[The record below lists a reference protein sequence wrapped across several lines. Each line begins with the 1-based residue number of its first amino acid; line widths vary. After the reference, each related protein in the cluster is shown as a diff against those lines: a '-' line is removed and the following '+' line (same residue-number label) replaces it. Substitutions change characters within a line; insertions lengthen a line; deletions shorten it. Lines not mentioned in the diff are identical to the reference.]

1 MSVLGLSEA
10 YRGTRDDSYT
20 LVYENAGPWVA
31 RNGRSCRLMAVNA
44 LGETRWGVRP
54 QSQNDSDCE
63 AVAHFDLAPWQESG
77 LLDRRGVGNRRG
89 AARRRGQRRA
99 GARGESERRIYER
112 RDRERRTVERR
123 HASRR
128 EGNRRRNDALEPMA
142 TPQGWRGR
150 QPEDRRRRD
159 RRRGA
164 SRFSFEQT
172 TRAEDGFEI
181 VAPRGDLD
189 FNGADDLRALLLDLI
204 ARRRDVLVELSAVPY
219 IDSSGVACLV
229 ESFEAAK
236 GNGVKFAL
244 IGVAGTVERVLRVA
258 HLDKVFPIH
267 ATAAQAIAARP

>member
-10 YRGTRDDSYT
+10 YQGAHDDNYT

-54 QSQNDSDCE
+54 QSQDDSDRE

-77 LLDRRGVGNRRG
+77 LLDRRGVGDRRG

-99 GARGESERRIYER
+99 GARGDTDRRTYER
-112 RDRERRTVERR
+112 RDSERRTVERR
-123 HASRR
+123 HAARR
-128 EGNRRRNDALEPMA
+128 EENRRQNDALEPMA
-142 TPQGWRGR
+142 PPPSWRGR
-150 QPEDRRRRD
+150 QPEDRRHQD

-164 SRFSFEQT
+164 NRFSFEQT

-189 FNGADDLRALLLDLI
+189 FNSADDLRALLLDLI
-204 ARRRDVLVELSAVPY
+204 EARRDVLVELSAVPY

-229 ESFEAAK
+229 ESLQTAK
-236 GNGVKFAL
+236 GNGTIFAL
-244 IGVAGTVERVLRVA
+244 IGVAGTVERVLSVA
-258 HLDKVFPIH
+258 RLDKVFPIH
-267 ATAAQAIAARP
+267 ATAAEAIAAR